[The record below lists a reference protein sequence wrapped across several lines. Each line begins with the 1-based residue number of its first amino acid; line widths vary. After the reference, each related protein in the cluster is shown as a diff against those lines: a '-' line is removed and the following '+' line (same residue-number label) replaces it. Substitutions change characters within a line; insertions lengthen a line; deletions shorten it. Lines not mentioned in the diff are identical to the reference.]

1 MKKAKDESQPSVLKT
16 IFEQQTEYA
25 LLKSM
30 TESKTLFFLV
40 VIGTLSF
47 VGFTVFLLNMAK

>member
-1 MKKAKDESQPSVLKT
+1 MKKAKGENQPSVLKT
-16 IFEQQTEYA
+16 ILEQQTEYA

-40 VIGTLSF
+40 IFSLFCFGVFIAFLFSKIG
-47 VGFTVFLLNMAK
+47 